1 MADNTSTLFSTDI
14 VNSDVASSIFGQN
27 PGLLV
32 ALPGRGWA
40 PYLIVPEGFYALVT
54 TSGAEICNDSGSPV
68 WASGFISAGPFT
80 RISHLVTKAYCVF
93 NVPVKGCK
101 TADNVTVTID
111 CSIVFRIMGDVT
123 KNEDPELVRTFVHD
137 CTPAGLEQQLKD
149 AMAEEIRT
157 LARSMKHTEVYT
169 ARKERRPTTAIPT
182 TTSNQEKNND
192 DKGSD
197 YYTDEKDGIR
207 KRKNQKHQKNYK
219 FANDDNEEEIGFE
232 MSPSL
237 SSRPS
242 IEAPPA
248 EVRSFT
254 TEEQEAAV
262 GADVTMAM
270 EDRLNAQFNPQG
282 VEIHDIIIQNI
293 RLPKNIEIGM
303 SNKTLVRSKQ
313 EYEVMEQTFEMQ
325 SIRLQNDED
334 KIKLEYKED
343 EELAKVQGQR
353 DVQASQ
359 DALRVRKAE
368 RDKELADY
376 KEGTVIAEKKIKSQ
390 LVEETT
396 KLQFEYQQV
405 LQTLKLE
412 AAESA
417 TNIKADAL
425 ATIDELNAE
434 TKYQIAQLE
443 GESKSIMANAEKDSD
458 EYLIKKRQFELR
470 DKYLKVYDSF
480 ATNPDVII
488 STSKETEFNMLML
501 SDNALDSIHQE
512 GGFDEGKDKEEFV
525 RNELDRLRLAGS
537 AYGLKTDTFIPS
549 KMADI

>member
-169 ARKERRPTTAIPT
+169 ARKGPKPPAAE
-182 TTSNQEKNND
+182 ED
-192 DKGSD
+192 EKGSGGGGGGVVEAEAR
-197 YYTDEKDGIR
+197 TL
-207 KRKNQKHQKNYK
+207 
-219 FANDDNEEEIGFE
+219 NEEENT
-232 MSPSL
+232 SL
-237 SSRPS
+237 K
-242 IEAPPA
+242 
-248 EVRSFT
+248 
-254 TEEQEAAV
+254 
-262 GADVTMAM
+262 GLDVTDEMQR
-270 EDRLNAQFNPQG
+270 RLNDQFQSQG
-282 VEIHDIIIQNI
+282 VEIQDIMIQNI
-293 RLPKNIEIGM
+293 SLPRDIEEGM

-334 KIKLEYKED
+334 KLKLEFSEKESM
-343 EELAKVQGQR
+343 AKVEGQR
-353 DVQASQ
+353 DVQSARDQ
-359 DALRVRKAE
+359 LLERKAE
-368 RDKELADY
+368 RDKALADF
-376 KEGTVIAEKKIKSQ
+376 KQGTITEERKIKA
-390 LVEETT
+390 EMKEITT
-396 KLQFEYQQV
+396 KLNFEYQQV

-412 AAESA
+412 AEE
-417 TNIKADAL
+417 KAASIEADTDAQ
-425 ATIDELNAE
+425 INELKAE
-434 TKYQIAQLE
+434 TKFQIAELE
-443 GESKSIMANAEKDSD
+443 GESKKAMANAEKESNN
-458 EYLIKKRQFELR
+458 YLTKKREFQLR
-470 DKYLKVYDSF
+470 EKQLNVYESF
-480 ATNPDVII
+480 AKNSNVVL
-488 STSKETEFNMLML
+488 SNSKDKDFNMLML
-501 SDNALDSIHQE
+501 ADNVLASQGNKAGHQ
-512 GGFDEGKDKEEFV
+512 GV
-525 RNELDRLRLAGS
+525 ISELNMLRLAS
-537 AYGLKTDTFIPS
+537 NAYGLRKDTYIPEGTS
-549 KMADI
+549 DSLLKPFS